1 MTNVSGTDMT
11 YSNGNVTVTNTSYS
25 GTLTKADGE
34 KEAEIKDSVCD
45 TPMNNPAVG
54 QVIGSDGK
62 NYNYDQLPSGVT
74 AVAKIVYLGS
84 NTGAPSPYN
93 HGLALAM
100 KDDYG
105 MPWEAA
111 KTYCSETKN
120 TETPVPNAIWMLPS
134 IKQWGTMGA
143 RAGGSSTYIT
153 LRDGFRT
160 IGGQNLKKVP
170 YWSSTP
176 NGSKGAGS
184 FGFSNGTLDF
194 YNRDVKLWVRACL
207 AF

>member
-1 MTNVSGTDMT
+1 MMSILFAGCNK
-11 YSNGNVTVTNTSYS
+11 GNEVEPDRGVAQKN
-25 GTLTKADGE
+25 
-34 KEAEIKDSVCD
+34 
-45 TPMNNPAVG
+45 
-54 QVIGSDGK
+54 IGK
-62 NYNYDQLPSGVT
+62 W
-74 AVAKIVYLGS
+74 I
-84 NTGAPSPYN
+84 
-93 HGLALAM
+93 
-100 KDDYG
+100 
-105 MPWEAA
+105 
-111 KTYCSETKN
+111 
-120 TETPVPNAIWMLPS
+120 VPNAIWMLPS

-184 FGFSNGTLDF
+184 FGFSNGTLNF